1 MCDWRR
7 WIWPGILATLFLG
20 ALAVWFRAA
29 PVETELTSLA
39 SSALSSA
46 HPWTQVEL
54 DGRDLTLTGTA
65 PSEEAQADA
74 AKLAL
79 AAYDVRVVTNKAGLI
94 DLADPYVFS
103 AIKAP
108 DGVTL
113 TGNVP
118 DEVTRVELV
127 AKTQAAMPGIAVNDK
142 LSLARGA
149 PAGFAALAGFALD
162 QLPRFTTGEVGL
174 NNMALA
180 VNGVTDTPEI
190 FAEAQ
195 AALTGSLPEGLTIA
209 ASTIIPP
216 AAPAAPAVVA
226 PAATTTVLA
235 LAPEAGKSG
244 EPVTLTATV
253 TAPEGT
259 PTGSVMFMDGSTA
272 IGFEPLN
279 NGVATLTRSL
289 KDGDHQLSARYT
301 GAETFGASE
310 AAATPYAVAAA
321 PSAEPAPVA
330 AAPAETKTVLAVA
343 PEGAMSGD
351 PIGRHAN
358 WLSHVP

>member
-7 WIWPGILATLFLG
+7 WIWPGILTTLILG
-20 ALAVWFRAA
+20 ALAVWFRQT
-29 PVETELTSLA
+29 PVETELTTLA
-39 SSALSSA
+39 SSALTAS
-46 HPWTQVEL
+46 HPWAKVEL
-54 DGRDLTLTGTA
+54 DGRDLTLTGIA
-65 PSEEAQADA
+65 PSVETQADA

-79 AAYDVRVVTNKAGLI
+79 GAYDVRAVKNMAGLI
-94 DLADPYVFS
+94 DIADPYMFS

-142 LSLARGA
+142 LTLARGA

-195 AALTGSLPEGLTIA
+195 DRKS
-209 ASTIIPP
+209 
-216 AAPAAPAVVA
+216 VV
-226 PAATTTVLA
+226 
-235 LAPEAGKSG
+235 
-244 EPVTLTATV
+244 
-253 TAPEGT
+253 
-259 PTGSVMFMDGSTA
+259 
-272 IGFEPLN
+272 
-279 NGVATLTRSL
+279 
-289 KDGDHQLSARYT
+289 
-301 GAETFGASE
+301 
-310 AAATPYAVAAA
+310 
-321 PSAEPAPVA
+321 
-330 AAPAETKTVLAVA
+330 
-343 PEGAMSGD
+343 
-351 PIGRHAN
+351 
-358 WLSHVP
+358 